1 MTDAKN
7 CQDTPEAAQA
17 REALRILGKMIAR
30 RIRRTPGQQ
39 SCDESPY
46 PIKPDEN
53 HADLS

>member
-1 MTDAKN
+1 MDAKN
-7 CQDTPEAAQA
+7 CQETPEAAQA
-17 REALRILGKMIAR
+17 REALRLLGKLIAR

-39 SCDESPY
+39 SYDASPY